1 MTLTIEAAGTFIEKV
16 ERGAYMNLQVKY
28 GLIRI
33 INQRE
38 DLCDQLHNVDT
49 ECPVGPGP
57 VKVVKEVNLPAQ
69 IPPVSD
75 SVVFLSGLEAAQLT

>member
-1 MTLTIEAAGTFIEKV
+1 
-16 ERGAYMNLQVKY
+16 MNLQVKY

-38 DLCDQLHNVDT
+38 DLCDQLQNVDT

-57 VKVVKEVNLPAQ
+57 VKVIKEINLPAQ
-69 IPPVSD
+69 IPSVSIFKTVD
-75 SVVFLSGLEAAQLT
+75 EEKYSVKS